1 MKSIK
6 GIMLIREREED
17 RNF

>member
-6 GIMLIREREED
+6 GIILIREREED